1 MTNSVRYAESV
12 LLNVPAFYQES
23 KFCKIVFFIAYCLK
37 CAEKNAE
44 TVWILFLCCLLNRR
58 SPRMVHPHGPAQRIL
73 FI

>member
-1 MTNSVRYAESV
+1 MTNSVRYAESI

-23 KFCKIVFFIAYCLK
+23 KFCKIVFFIASCLN

-44 TVWILFLCCLLNRR
+44 TVWILFLCCLLNRH
-58 SPRMVHPHGPAQRIL
+58 SPKNGSSTWPGADNL